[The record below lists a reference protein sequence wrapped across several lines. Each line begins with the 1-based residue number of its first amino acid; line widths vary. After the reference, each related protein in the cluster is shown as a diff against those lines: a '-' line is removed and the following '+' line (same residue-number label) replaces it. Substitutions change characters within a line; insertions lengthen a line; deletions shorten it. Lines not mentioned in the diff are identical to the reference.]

1 MEYLRGEKFDLSE
14 TFSGKPKEH
23 DSNASGISFARLS
36 HGQEF
41 PGSSCKCLSHSPTI
55 SSVNIPS

>member
-1 MEYLRGEKFDLSE
+1 MEYLLGEKFDPSE
-14 TFSGKPKEH
+14 TFSGKPKQQ
-23 DSNASGISFARLS
+23 DSNASGLS
-36 HGQEF
+36 HDEEL